1 MTTQSSE
8 HTQELRFTAIFKQH
22 EYRLYTLALT
32 LTKSD
37 QYAKDIVQDVFMK
50 LWQHRNQ
57 IPVITNMDAWLY
69 RLTENK
75 IIDFLRKTAADKR
88 LRDALWMNMQ
98 HMLSEETEET
108 VSSREYSYIL
118 EKAISH
124 LPPQRKRIYR
134 LCKEQGLN
142 YCQIARELNISR
154 NTVKNQLFT
163 AIRTVRSFFTR
174 AIRLLVLVLF
184 P

>member
-8 HTQELRFTAIFKQH
+8 HTLELRFTDIFKQH
-22 EYRLYTLALT
+22 EYRLYTLALA

-57 IPVITNMDAWLY
+57 IPIITNIDAWLY

-98 HMLSEETEET
+98 QMQNETEET

-134 LCKEQGLN
+134 LSKEQGLN

-154 NTVKNQLFT
+154 HTVKNQLFT
-163 AIRTVRSFFTR
+163 AMRSLRSFFTR
-174 AIRLLVLVLF
+174 AIKLLALF

>member
-8 HTQELRFTAIFKQH
+8 HTLELRFTDIFKRH
-22 EYRLYTLALT
+22 EYKLYTLALA

-50 LWQHRNQ
+50 LWEHRNH
-57 IPVITNMDAWLY
+57 IHTIANMDAWLY

-75 IIDFLRKTAADKR
+75 VIDFLRKTAADKR

-98 HMLSEETEET
+98 HMMNETEET
-108 VSSREYSYIL
+108 ISSREYKQVI
-118 EKAISH
+118 EKAINH

-134 LCKEQGLN
+134 LSKEQGLN
-142 YCQIARELNISR
+142 YCQIAHELDISR
-154 NTVKNQLFT
+154 HTVKNQLSSALRAVRNFLS
-163 AIRTVRSFFTR
+163 RTMKLFF
-174 AIRLLVLVLF
+174 
-184 P
+184 